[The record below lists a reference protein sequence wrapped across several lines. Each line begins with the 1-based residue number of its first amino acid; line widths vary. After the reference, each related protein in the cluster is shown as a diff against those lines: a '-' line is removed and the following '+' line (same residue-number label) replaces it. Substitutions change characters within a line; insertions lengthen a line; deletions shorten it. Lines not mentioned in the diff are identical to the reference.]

1 MSASTGRKSVVVG
14 VVAVATALLSVA
26 WSATADAAPASCTAD
41 AGGTGLS
48 AAVVA
53 TASQKI
59 SATTVDATGCDIGI
73 YVGSGATGVTIDG
86 VTVTGAGF
94 QGILAEKTSA
104 LTVQNS
110 TVDGNGFKTID
121 PSAPP
126 LEGSGLRSKVGQSF
140 GISLFGVSDSTITG
154 NKVYDNGRGGIGVMD
169 NGPNDPGALTQNT
182 KAPLV
187 ASTND
192 SITNNQVWRNY
203 GGCAIV
209 VATQNFGGSL
219 SQLTITGNTIVG
231 TGMSQNGPDIGGIV
245 VAADLPTSS
254 VSTVSVSGNTIDGSF
269 EGGVIVN
276 AIAPGSSTQNVTV
289 TGNVLRA
296 NNFGAQEAPQTAG
309 IIVYAPGG
317 HNTGT
322 VVSNNTNSDQYY
334 GVWTYKSPGTSLSGN
349 VAGPGT
355 TIPVSQVSTPTRV
368 LDTRSGVGAAK
379 APVAAGKT
387 VTLTLSGVPAGATA
401 AVLNLTATGLSGAPS
416 SFVAACPAATSVTA
430 CAKTSVLNVA
440 GSGAVANEVTVPIG
454 SDGKVTL
461 YNNAGSLDLVA

>member
-1 MSASTGRKSVVVG
+1 M
-14 VVAVATALLSVA
+14 AVSTALLSVT
-26 WSATADAAPASCTAD
+26 WSAVAGAAPASCTAD

-53 TASQKI
+53 QANQKI

-86 VTVTGAGF
+86 VTVTGANF

-110 TVDGNGFKTID
+110 TVDGNGFHTID

-126 LEGSGLRSKVGQSF
+126 LPGSGLNSKVGQSF
-140 GISLFGVSDSTITG
+140 GISLFGVSDSTISG
-154 NKVYDNGRGGIGVMD
+154 NKVFDNGRGGIGIMD
-169 NGPNDPGALTQNT
+169 NGPNDPGALTQNP
-182 KAPLV
+182 KAPPV

-192 SITNNQVWRNY
+192 VITNNQVWRNY

-219 SQLTITGNTIVG
+219 SQLTISGNTVVG
-231 TGMSQNGPDIGGIV
+231 TGMSQANGPDIGGIV
-245 VAADLPTSS
+245 VAANLPGSS
-254 VSTVSVSGNTIDGSF
+254 LSTVSVSGNTIDGSF
-269 EGGVIVN
+269 EGGVVVN
-276 AIAPGSSTQNVTV
+276 AIAPTSSTQNVTV
-289 TGNVLRA
+289 TGNTLRA

-309 IIVYAPGG
+309 ILVYAPGG
-317 HNTGT
+317 QNTGT

-334 GVWTYKSPGTSLSGN
+334 GIWTYKSSQTTLTGN

-355 TIPVSQVSTPTRV
+355 TIPVSQVSTPVRV

-379 APVAAGKT
+379 APVGAGQS
-387 VTLTLSGVPAGATA
+387 VTLALSGVPAGATA
-401 AVLNLTATGLSGAPS
+401 AVLNLTAVGLSGAGS
-416 SFVAACPAATSVTA
+416 SFVAACPAATSVA
-430 CAKTSVLNVA
+430 SCAKTSVLNVA

-461 YNNAGSLDLVA
+461 